1 MNKPQGDSSQTAAI
15 GRAIR
20 LTVLLLGGLQLMASM
35 LLLWSG
41 YHGYRKASEHE
52 ALNSANLSLF
62 TAAQQL
68 ARENDQTLALLLAVT
83 PATRPTLAALA
94 ASRQE
99 TDRQMQRQLQ
109 QGAQARY
116 PEAGVQLGRLRQ
128 HLATLHSRRALI
140 DQELRQRPYSF
151 NETALS
157 GWKLTIGPLYDTLD
171 HILQQ
176 DTFWLVDEADPALN
190 RMATLKYQVWSL
202 GSMLQAESNALLQ
215 RAYFARELNNSDE
228 YELLRRQEQGQLL
241 LGDLRGGVRF
251 LGNAQL
257 QQQLYR
263 VNDMVWRLRRS
274 SEQQRALLQ
283 RGQGTEL
290 PMRQYQQL
298 NQEIKLQLGA
308 LFNVLTDV
316 MARRVESN
324 KADYQRGLITNAG
337 FALLGLGLYLY
348 LLRRMR
354 GSILQPLQRMQR
366 LLDAAGD
373 AILTVDG
380 QQRIRVANQGASSMF
395 GYSRRELHAMPID
408 QLLQCE
414 ALAAAWQSAAQGQ
427 QRPLPGRGLHADG
440 SCFHAEISLSPLP
453 ASADGGDRY
462 LLIVRNEQERH
473 EAEVSLARSM
483 QLLAAIHHVESLLLA
498 RSSRHTVYHEILF
511 NLLQYCGSSDG
522 VILALQSGHD
532 GQEQFQQQASIGSA
546 PLPAWVA
553 AFCAMPL
560 AQAMQLGQQH
570 TVLQQDGWYFLLVH
584 VDNRTVMVAG
594 VAAAN
599 LDALQQVELQPLLAA
614 GSSIVRF
621 YAEEDR
627 RRASERNLREVLQ
640 MEEAIYSASPIGLL
654 RLDRDYGIVRANT
667 AGCRL
672 FGMDDGG
679 LQGVALQQ
687 LIADDTAWQQLR
699 AQLELAQRQGR
710 QASLEIECR
719 HRSGQHIWVLLSG
732 QLLLPDL
739 PQQGMIL
746 ACLDITERRAAREA
760 LRQARD
766 QAAAARQQLEV
777 AIESLEE
784 AFAFFDTGDRL
795 VLCNRRYAELIGAGQ
810 PPAGLQGWHF
820 EQLLRTALQVH
831 EHPEDQFALDDWVAE
846 RLRRHASGQASFQIS
861 IGERW
866 YQLSDQAIQGG
877 GSVCIYA
884 DITGLKQQEMDLLLA
899 RDQAEQASRAKSAF
913 LATIS
918 HEIRTPMNGVLGML
932 ELLALTA
939 LDAGQRD
946 SIDTIQE
953 SAQTLLRLI
962 DDILDF
968 SKIEAGKLDIL
979 PEPASVPKLMHKVHQ
994 LYSDMAQHKGLTFT
1008 LQVDPAVAG
1017 TLLLDPLRLRQILQN
1032 FCSNAMKFTE
1042 HGEIVLRVQ
1051 CLHDSDGQQTLR
1063 FEVAD
1068 SGIGIAPDNLARLF
1082 EPFTQAESTT
1092 TRRFGGSG
1100 LGLAI
1105 CRSLARLMGG
1115 QVTLDSTP
1123 GGGTTA
1129 ALQLALAKTDAQATL
1144 AAPVLPQVRQPVV
1157 PQQLPVLLVEDNP
1170 TNRKL
1175 TIKQFGLLGYPLEV
1189 AENGVEAVQRWKRQ
1203 SFALILTDCH
1213 MPQMDGYELARTIRY
1228 YEAALEDARH
1238 IPIIAC
1244 TANTS
1249 QEEVAKTRDAGMDDF
1264 LPKPLGLEALA
1275 AMLEKWLHHAWQ
1287 PAPPVSVDTVE
1298 LAAAATADA
1307 AAMPTDAPLDRSVLM
1322 VYSSGDWSVERDI
1335 LADFLHGNDDDMAAL
1350 QQAVAAA
1357 NPERI
1362 AWAAHRIKGA
1372 SRMVGATLL
1381 ADAAA
1386 ELEAAAHS
1394 GDLAQ
1399 MDAGWP
1405 ALQQC
1410 LLQFK
1415 DWLQSQPA

>member
-1 MNKPQGDSSQTAAI
+1 MNQPQRDNSQTAAI
-15 GRAIR
+15 GHAIR

-35 LLLWSG
+35 LLLLSG

-52 ALNSANLSLF
+52 ALNGANLALF

-68 ARENDQTLALLLAVT
+68 ARENDQTLALLLA
-83 PATRPTLAALA
+83 ANAGTRPTLAALTA
-94 ASRQE
+94 TRHE
-99 TDRQMQRQLQ
+99 TDRLLQRELQ

-116 PEAGVQLGRLRQ
+116 PEAVRQLARLRQ
-128 HLATLHSRRALI
+128 HLATLQGRRALV
-140 DQELRQRPYSF
+140 DQELRQQPYAF

-157 GWKLTIGPLYDTLD
+157 GWKLTVGPLYDTLD
-171 HILQQ
+171 RILQQ
-176 DTFWLVDEADPALN
+176 DSFWLVDEADPALN

-202 GSMLQAESNALLQ
+202 GGMLQAEANALLQ
-215 RAYFARELNNSDE
+215 RGYFARQLNSSDE
-228 YELLRRQEQGQLL
+228 YDLLRRQEQAQLL
-241 LGDLRGGVRF
+241 LGELRGGARF

-257 QQQLYR
+257 QQQLSR
-263 VNDMVWRLRRS
+263 VGDLVWRLRRS

-283 RGQGTEL
+283 GQDAAQLAAAAL
-290 PMRQYQQL
+290 PQYQQL
-298 NQEIKLQLGA
+298 NQEIKRQLGE
-308 LFNVLTDV
+308 LFNVLTEV

-324 KADYQRGLITNAG
+324 KANYQRELIANAG

-366 LLDAAGD
+366 LLDAAAD

-380 QQRIRVANQGASSMF
+380 EQRIRVANQGASSMF

-414 ALAAAWQSAAQGQ
+414 ALAALWHSADKGQ
-427 QRPLPGRGLHADG
+427 PRPLPGCGLHADG
-440 SCFHAEISLSPLP
+440 SRFQAAISLSPLP
-453 ASADGGDRY
+453 ASTNGGDRY

-473 EAEVSLARSM
+473 EAQVSLARSM

-498 RSSRHTVYHEILF
+498 RSTRHTVYHEILF
-511 NLLQYCGSSDG
+511 SLLQYCGSSDG
-522 VILALQSGHD
+522 VILALHSAHD
-532 GQEQFQQQASIGSA
+532 GREQFQQQARIGSA
-546 PLPAWVA
+546 PLPEWVD

-560 AQAMQLGQQH
+560 TQAMQLGQQH
-570 TVLQQDGWYFLLVH
+570 SEVQQDGWHFLLVH
-584 VDNRTVMVAG
+584 VDQRTVMVAG
-594 VAAAN
+594 VAAN

-627 RRASERNLREVLQ
+627 RRASEHNLREVLQ
-640 MEEAIYSASPIGLL
+640 MEEAIYSASPVGLL
-654 RLDRDYGIVRANT
+654 RLDQDYGIVRANT

-672 FGMDDGG
+672 FGMADGG
-679 LQGVALQQ
+679 LHGVALRQ
-687 LIADDTAWQQLR
+687 LIASDAAWQQLR
-699 AQLELAQRQGR
+699 AQLQLAQRENR

-719 HRSGQHIWVLLSG
+719 HRSGQPIWVLLSG
-732 QLLLPDL
+732 QLLLPEL

-746 ACLDITERRAAREA
+746 ACLDNTERRAAREA

-777 AIESLEE
+777 AVESLEE
-784 AFAFFDTGDRL
+784 AFAFFDSSDCL
-795 VLCNRRYAELIGAGQ
+795 VLCNRRYAELIGSGQ

-820 EQLLRTALQVH
+820 EQLLQVALQTS
-831 EHPEDQFALDDWVAE
+831 EHPEELFSHDDWVAE

-866 YQLSDQAIQGG
+866 YQLSDHAIPGG
-877 GSVCIYA
+877 GAVCIYA
-884 DITGLKQQEMDLLLA
+884 DITDLKQQEMELLLA

-932 ELLALTA
+932 ELLALTP

-946 SIDTIQE
+946 SIDTIQD

-979 PEPASVPKLMHKVHQ
+979 PEPASVAKLLHKVHQ
-994 LYSDMAQHKGLTFT
+994 LFSDLAQRKGLTLT
-1008 LQVDPAVAG
+1008 LQVDPLVAG

-1032 FCSNAMKFTE
+1032 FCSNAVKFTE

-1051 CLHDSDGQQTLR
+1051 CLHDSASQQTLR
-1063 FEVAD
+1063 FAVQD
-1068 SGIGIAPDNLARLF
+1068 SGIGIAADNLARLF

-1115 QVTLDSTP
+1115 QVALDSAP
-1123 GGGTTA
+1123 GVGTTA
-1129 ALQLALAKTDAQATL
+1129 TLQLTLAKTDAL
-1144 AAPVLPQVRQPVV
+1144 AAPAAAPIALPRQPAL

-1189 AENGVEAVQRWKRQ
+1189 ADNGTEALQRWQRQ

-1228 YEAALEDARH
+1228 YEAALEDARR

-1275 AMLEKWLHHAWQ
+1275 SMLEKWLHHAWQ
-1287 PAPPVSVDTVE
+1287 PAPPAEPASIEAAVPPPAPDT
-1298 LAAAATADA
+1298 
-1307 AAMPTDAPLDRSVLM
+1307 PLDRRVLA
-1322 VYSSGDWSVERDI
+1322 VYSSGDWAVERDI

-1350 QQAVAAA
+1350 QQAVTAA

-1372 SRMVGATLL
+1372 SRMVGASLL
-1381 ADAAA
+1381 AEAAA
-1386 ELEAAAHS
+1386 ALESAAHS
-1394 GDLAQ
+1394 GDQAQ
-1399 MDAGWP
+1399 LDAGWP
-1405 ALQQC
+1405 ALQHSLQ
-1410 LLQFK
+1410 QFK
-1415 DWLQSQPA
+1415 DWLQCQPA